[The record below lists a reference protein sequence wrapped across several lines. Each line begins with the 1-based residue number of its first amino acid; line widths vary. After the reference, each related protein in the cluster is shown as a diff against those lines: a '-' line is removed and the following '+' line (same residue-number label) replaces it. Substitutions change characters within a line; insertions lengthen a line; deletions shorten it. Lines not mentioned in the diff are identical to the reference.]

1 VEEVAMTETGRP
13 FGGANER
20 PDDSDVQPGERPV
33 QESVGADRAQSPR
46 AADGPMSED
55 ATRVPGNAPDHPEGK
70 RPGIT
75 DATGPT
81 G

>member
-1 VEEVAMTETGRP
+1 MTETGRP

-20 PDDSDVQPGERPV
+20 PDDDVQPGERPV
-33 QESVGADRAQSPR
+33 QESVGTDSAQSPR
-46 AADGPMSED
+46 AADGPMSGD
-55 ATRVPGNAPDHPEGK
+55 VTQVPDNAPGSSDAK
-70 RPGIT
+70 RPGIA